1 MKKLLY
7 LVLSITYTIFIIMI
21 FASVLTSNPYMQLSK
36 GLYESHEDITF
47 DHDYVSKELIDYLNY
62 RHDDLTFGYDA
73 LDDETAMSPTEI
85 RHMEDVKDVYTMLRI
100 VAVISLGIVIA
111 ITVIMAKKDKVW
123 LYQSYKNIFY
133 LPLAFFTFVGTWFL
147 IDFNRIFTWFH
158 ELFFNNDDWLIP
170 EYNVLIPLLPQ
181 NFWLVSGTLILIGTV
196 IVIGFT
202 VLFASKK
209 LKTLS

>member
-1 MKKLLY
+1 
-7 LVLSITYTIFIIMI
+7 MI
-21 FASVLTSNPYMQLSK
+21 FASILTSNPYMQLSK

-47 DHDYVSKELIDYLNY
+47 DHDYVSRQLIDYLNY

-73 LDDETAMSPTEI
+73 EDDTVAMSPTEI

-100 VAVISLGIVIA
+100 VALISLGIVIG
-111 ITVIMAKKDKVW
+111 ITVVMYKKDKLW
-123 LYQSYKNIFY
+123 LYQSYKHIFY
-133 LPLAFFTFVGTWFL
+133 LPLAFFAFVGTWFL

-181 NFWLVSGTLILIGTV
+181 NFWLVSGTIILIGTV
-196 IVIGFT
+196 IVIGLT
-202 VLFASKK
+202 VLYASKK
-209 LKTLS
+209 LKTLSS